1 MGYKMAGSRRE
12 TSLRSPMEWPASAS
26 QPSAI
31 KLSALVLSAL
41 VTLDVLR
48 RFIRNRIKRQGLP
61 LPPGPTP
68 LPVLGSALSINAQEP
83 WLTYTAWRAKY
94 GEWGAGPW
102 WFFLKVVRRR
112 DVRPTAGLGRDHL
125 KLSLRCNRAA

>member
-1 MGYKMAGSRRE
+1 MVGSYRE
-12 TSLRSPMEWPASAS
+12 TSLHSSMEWSASAP

-31 KLSALVLSAL
+31 KLTALALSAL

-48 RFIRNRIKRQGLP
+48 RFIHNRIKRQGLP

-68 LPVLGSALSINAQEP
+68 LPVLGSALSVNAQEP

-94 GEWGAGPW
+94 GEWGAEP
-102 WFFLKVVRRR
+102 
-112 DVRPTAGLGRDHL
+112 
-125 KLSLRCNRAA
+125 

>member
-1 MGYKMAGSRRE
+1 MVGSHSLRE

-26 QPSAI
+26 QTSVI

-61 LPPGPTP
+61 FPPGPTP
-68 LPVLGSALSINAQEP
+68 LPLLGSALSINAQEP

-94 GEWGAGPW
+94 GEWGAEPW
-102 WFFLKVVRRR
+102 WLFLKVAR
-112 DVRPTAGLGRDHL
+112 
-125 KLSLRCNRAA
+125 